1 VGKEREEE
9 LKMDQGIY
17 RVSIGGCS
25 REIGLAVIYSV
36 TRRQSFL
43 ISIYVLL
50 DLSYFK
56 HTRSCTPVFFGFKKE
71 KVLHFCE
78 LPDTQPQST
87 DKLNPPYR
95 PAMQLRIDE
104 CPSRKA
110 RLFFP

>member
-1 VGKEREEE
+1 VGK
-9 LKMDQGIY
+9 LDKMEQGIY

-56 HTRSCTPVFFGFKKE
+56 HTRSCTLLYFSVLKK
-71 KVLHFCE
+71 KKYCIFANYRILNHN
-78 LPDTQPQST
+78 Q
-87 DKLNPPYR
+87 LNPPYR

-104 CPSRKA
+104 CASRKA